1 MANDRK
7 QGFLSSLFGKRKRT
21 DEEVAA
27 ELESKQRLEARI
39 EQVLAERAVVHEI
52 LAETSPVALVVKEE
66 EPEAEVHLLPISAS
80 VMPRR
85 KRPVPAVFVLS
96 NVEEIPQYTANHR

>member
-7 QGFLSSLFGKRKRT
+7 HGFLSSLFGKRERT